1 MNKKKSFYMEDTKI
15 MEIYFSDLKIEA
27 QKELLRLAN
36 IETPEEANWDSIPIA
51 EIPITEK
58 G

>member
-1 MNKKKSFYMEDTKI
+1 MEDTKI